1 MSLSKNQKA
10 KDVDDKLRFAPDKKA
25 VVLAMKISA
34 EDAKSVKENSS
45 PKKITPPR
53 QKNESE
59 GLPDIQKPSDKS
71 TLKFKSFEV
80 LGEDADGKIH
90 FWSSENKKIYT
101 HDLKS
106 LQFDQLVQIG
116 GQEVCNRIGRGRRY
130 DQKEVD
136 GSMLIPF
143 QSVKEWIIIEASL
156 RQLGILSYFGQGIHV
171 LKDGKLLIVNGG
183 EGFTWDGN
191 IFSTQEHPLIDGRL
205 IDWNRG
211 RQWIDFSQ
219 VRKIVGTLTNST
231 AKGIIEEACQLVNQW
246 GFADQQDAYLFT
258 GWTLAQLVQP
268 IWSWRPHLW
277 LTGSAGSGKTQLLS
291 LLEGLSGPL
300 AMRREGK
307 SLTEAGFRQDMGNDG
322 VYAFIDE
329 FEKSEHRDALIE
341 YLRSASRGGTVVK
354 GTTAQKPVHFF
365 IRHMIMLASIEYS
378 LARSAER
385 SRFLIVELKKDD
397 NRKPIL
403 PNATK
408 MEELR
413 LLIVAFAL
421 WASFR
426 AKYLIEKLGR
436 ISGYEDRLVESY
448 AVPLSMISLCEIDP
462 LNVLR
467 NMVTNFLH
475 RAQLVDQQDVTTDE
489 EKILRDLCFAK
500 VRVPMEQQTS
510 SDKSSIFYLEFGVAQ
525 ALDKL
530 RQGSDVALDDT
541 LQAVGIKIFEEDQIF
556 LVPEIVTRKLLRD
569 TPWGKLNIEPILK
582 RITGA
587 KKHRLRIA
595 GSRCYGLLLP
605 ENILSG
611 VEHATP

>member
-1 MSLSKNQKA
+1 LSNSKNNTP
-10 KDVDDKLRFAPDKKA
+10 KDVDDKIRASADKVAAVKDLKA
-25 VVLAMKISA
+25 KA
-34 EDAKSVKENSS
+34 EDAKPTAQQKKTSQAKKSVVQDNSS
-45 PKKITPPR
+45 SAPKAEEKQPI
-53 QKNESE
+53 
-59 GLPDIQKPSDKS
+59 
-71 TLKFKSFEV
+71 KFKSFEV

-90 FWSSENKKIYT
+90 FWSSENKKIYA

-116 GQEVCNRIGRGRRY
+116 GQEIRNKVGRGRRY
-130 DQKEVD
+130 DQEGED

-143 QSVKEWIIIEASL
+143 QSLKEWLIIEASR
-156 RQLGILSYFGQGIHV
+156 RQLGILSYFGQGIHL
-171 LKDGKLLIVNGG
+171 LKDGRLLIVNGG
-183 EGFTWDGN
+183 EGYVWDGN
-191 IFSTQEHPLIDGRL
+191 KFAPQDHPLVGGRL
-205 IDWNRG
+205 IDWNKG
-211 RQWIDFSQ
+211 RHWIDFSSVQ
-219 VRKIVGTLTNST
+219 KMVNSMTINKSKEIV
-231 AKGIIEEACQLVNQW
+231 AEACELVNQW
-246 GFADQQDAYLFT
+246 GFADQQDVYLFA
-258 GWTLAQLVQP
+258 GWMLAQIVQP
-268 IWSWRPHLW
+268 VWSWRPHLW

-307 SLTEAGFRQDMGNDG
+307 SLTEAGFRQDMGSDG

-341 YLRSASRGGTVVK
+341 YLRSASRGGTIVK

-365 IRHMIMLASIEYS
+365 IRHSVLLASIEYS

-397 NRKPIL
+397 SRKPVL
-403 PNATK
+403 PNAAK

-413 LLIVAFAL
+413 LQILGFAL

-426 AKYLIEKLGR
+426 AKTLIETLGR
-436 ISGYEDRLVESY
+436 IPGFEDRLVESY
-448 AVPLSMISLCEIDP
+448 AVPLSMISLCESDP

-467 NMVTNFLH
+467 NMVTTFLH
-475 RAQLVDQQDVTTDE
+475 RAQLVDQQDVQTDE

-510 SDKSSIFYLEFGVAQ
+510 SDKQSIVYLDFGVAQ

-530 RQGSDVALDDT
+530 RQASDSALDDA
-541 LQAVGIKIFEEDQIF
+541 LQAVGIKLTNEGPLFI
-556 LVPEIVTRKLLRD
+556 VPDIVTRKLLRD
-569 TPWGKLNIEPILK
+569 TPWGNLNLEPILK

-611 VEHATP
+611 AEHAAL

>member
-1 MSLSKNQKA
+1 MSLSKNITT
-10 KDVDDKLRFAPDKKA
+10 KDVDDKIRCAADKTA
-25 VVLAMKISA
+25 VVGAMKISA
-34 EDAKSVKENSS
+34 KDATPVKNTS
-45 PKKITPPR
+45 PKKTIQPL
-53 QKNESE
+53 KNNE
-59 GLPDIQKPSDKS
+59 GEILPDTQRTVDK
-71 TLKFKSFEV
+71 TPLRFKSFEV

-90 FWSSENKKIYT
+90 FWSAENKKIYA

-116 GQEVCNRIGRGRRY
+116 GQEVCNKIGRGRRY
-130 DQKEVD
+130 DQEGAD
-136 GSMLIPF
+136 GTMLIPF
-143 QSVKEWIIIEASL
+143 QFVKEEIIIAASQH
-156 RQLGILSYFGQGIHV
+156 QLGILSYFGQGIHV
-171 LKDGKLLIVNGG
+171 LKNGRLLIVNGG
-183 EGFTWDGN
+183 EGFTWDGK
-191 IFSTQEHPLIDGRL
+191 IFSPQEHPLIDGRL

-219 VRKIVGTLTNST
+219 VRKIVDTLTDST
-231 AKGIIEEACQLVNQW
+231 AKSIVEEACQIVNQW
-246 GFADQQDAYLFT
+246 GFADQQDVYLFT
-258 GWTLAQLVQP
+258 GWMLAQLVQP

-397 NRKPIL
+397 IRRPVL
-403 PNATK
+403 PNALK

-413 LLIVAFAL
+413 LQIIAFAL
-421 WASFR
+421 WASFN
-426 AKYLIEKLGR
+426 AKNLIEKLGR
-436 ISGYEDRLVESY
+436 ISGFEDRLVESY
-448 AVPLSMISLCEIDP
+448 AVPLSMISLCESNP
-462 LNVLR
+462 LDILR
-467 NMVTNFLH
+467 NMVTTFLH
-475 RAQLVDQQDVTTDE
+475 RAQRVDQQDVTTDE

-500 VRVPMEQQTS
+500 IRVPIEQQTS
-510 SDKSSIFYLEFGVAQ
+510 SDKSSIVYLEFGVAQ
-525 ALDKL
+525 ALEKL
-530 RQGSDVALDDT
+530 HQGFDSALDNA
-541 LQAVGIKIFEEDQIF
+541 LQTVGIKLTEERSLF
-556 LVPEIVTRKLLRD
+556 LVPDIVTRKLLRD
-569 TPWGKLNIEPILK
+569 TPWGNLNLEPILK
-582 RITGA
+582 RITGS

>member
-1 MSLSKNQKA
+1 MSNCKKKNP
-10 KDVDDKLRFAPDKKA
+10 KDVDDAIRSSADKAAVAQNLKA
-25 VVLAMKISA
+25 KA
-34 EDAKSVKENSS
+34 EDATVSIQQ
-45 PKKITPPR
+45 KKHSQPRIREEVGTSNTPREPGR
-53 QKNESE
+53 QA
-59 GLPDIQKPSDKS
+59 
-71 TLKFKSFEV
+71 LKFKSFEV

-90 FWSSENKKIYT
+90 FWSSENKKIYA

-116 GQEVCNRIGRGRRY
+116 GQEVCNKVGRGRRY
-130 DQKEVD
+130 DQEGAD
-136 GSMLIPF
+136 GSILIPF
-143 QSVKEWIIIEASL
+143 QLVKEWIIIEASQH
-156 RQLGILSYFGQGIHV
+156 QLGILSYFGQGIHV
-171 LKDGKLLIVNGG
+171 LKDGRLLIVNGG
-183 EGFTWDGN
+183 EGFIWDGKL
-191 IFSTQEHPLIDGRL
+191 FTPQEHPLIDGRL

-211 RQWIDFSQ
+211 RQWIELSR
-219 VRKIVGTLTNST
+219 VRDIVGTLTNTS

-246 GFADQQDAYLFT
+246 GFADQQDVYLFT
-258 GWTLAQLVQP
+258 GWMLAQLVQP

-307 SLTEAGFRQDMGNDG
+307 SLTEAGFRQDMGSDG

-329 FEKSEHRDALIE
+329 FEKSEYRDALIE
-341 YLRSASRGGTVVK
+341 YLRSASRGGVVVK

-365 IRHMIMLASIEYS
+365 IRHMVMLASIEYS

-397 NRKPIL
+397 SRKPVL
-403 PNATK
+403 PNASK
-408 MEELR
+408 IEELR
-413 LLIVAFAL
+413 LQIVAFAL

-426 AKYLIEKLGR
+426 AKTLIEELGR
-436 ISGYEDRLVESY
+436 VSGYEDRLVESY
-448 AVPLSMISLCEIDP
+448 AVPLSMVSLCESDA
-462 LNVLR
+462 LTVLR
-467 NMVTNFLH
+467 NVAVTFLNKA
-475 RAQLVDQQDVTTDE
+475 RLIDQQDVVTDE

-500 VRVPMEQQTS
+500 VRVPMEQQIS
-510 SDKSSIFYLEFGVAQ
+510 ADKASIVYLDFGVAQ

-530 RQGSDVALDDT
+530 RQGFDNALDDA
-541 LQAVGIKIFEEDQIF
+541 LQAAGIKLTEEGRLF
-556 LVPEIVTRKLLRD
+556 LVPDIVTRKLLRD
-569 TPWGKLNIEPILK
+569 TPWGNLNIEPILK
-582 RITGA
+582 RIPGA

-611 VEHATP
+611 VEHAAL